1 MDGKSKAKGGKNT
14 KKIARTMNTTTS
26 IVGRLETG
34 GGSRKHSPTLETLRR
49 YASAFG
55 YELQIKLSGHT
66 DKNNREILC

>member
-1 MDGKSKAKGGKNT
+1 
-14 KKIARTMNTTTS
+14 MNTTTS